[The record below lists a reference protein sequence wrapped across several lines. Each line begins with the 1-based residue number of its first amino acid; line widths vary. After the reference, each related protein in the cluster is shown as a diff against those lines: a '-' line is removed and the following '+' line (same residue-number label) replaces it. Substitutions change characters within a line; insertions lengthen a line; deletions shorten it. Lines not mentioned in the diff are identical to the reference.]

1 MIFRLLT
8 IISLLHVAFFLVA
21 QPTVLQQPARAQE
34 QFEQG
39 EALYLQ
45 GNYKAAVPYFA
56 KAEKSYGSNYDGK
69 LMANA
74 LHSLSL
80 LQSGKKEAA
89 YYAFYQVGE
98 AIADSQKVSAAAKA
112 TLDYCISRYHW
123 SYNEKQEALALLPK
137 VKIEVAKPN
146 ALPIALS
153 VEINQYLGEVEHNKG
168 NYEEALQYYL
178 AAIAAAN
185 QLPVDKRNQKTFAED
200 NLIIGE
206 LQEQLIDPD
215 SAIQVYRNILANK
228 ATIIPDDI
236 EKEIELSF
244 RLGKIYF
251 EQQQYE
257 LALPYLQNALFGIQ
271 KSQQNRGSEPSIKA
285 MIATI
290 YLDKRNYKQAAIFNT
305 PALGTWNTKL
315 STGELENA
323 FKSYLN
329 QGLIYRKIEA
339 KEGGTTWYAPTVT
352 DTEQDWQTTLSKM
365 NVQPVEPILTPS
377 KKVDLNLGLIN
388 YEKAAGL
395 IKKFPN
401 KQQKIK
407 EIEIAMAKG
416 ALFYEAD
423 DFVRAKQFYQRALD
437 LMEPIYPEKHPLV
450 AEASRMLGDCLVAQ
464 KQFALALG
472 FMDKAIN
479 ASMKAGS
486 EISSDGVPN
495 PDDTAFPFELLN
507 AISSKGVALSGLNS
521 KKTKDEL
528 LKILANYQAAIK
540 LLHTLRKTHRNE
552 GSKYRLSA
560 AAHKLCQQAVLT
572 ANSLWEL
579 TKDKQYL
586 EVVFNYAELSKSATL
601 LESIRDL
608 KARKINGVPSEV
620 TAQENDLKVS
630 IAYLSSEIFY
640 ELKQGSNKDEK
651 RLAELEK
658 EKEEKLQQHEQMLQS
673 IEEKYPAYYAMKYNY
688 TAPKLEQLQA
698 ALQPNE
704 VFLEYVAADGF
715 VYLLAVSKDEIYTQY
730 HSTEIP
736 LAAIV
741 TQLQQAIQQNKFKQY
756 FRLGYDLYSLVWSS
770 ELDGFLNGK
779 KLIVSADAE
788 LSYLPFGVLPT
799 RFVQTDNFTQKN
811 YTDPSFLIQKYAI
824 SYSYSAS
831 LFLLSTHQKVSTGK
845 KKLVAWA
852 PNFAAVNASIS
863 AKMKIEDLIEL
874 PGAIEEATSI
884 AQLFDGQVW
893 AKEKATELAF
903 KEQSPN
909 YDVIHIAT
917 HGILNDEDPLFSS
930 LVLVPEGDED
940 GILHTHEL
948 FNMQLNAELAVLS
961 ACNSGSGKLTRGE
974 GVISIARGFAYAGV
988 PNIVMTKWQVSD
1000 FTTKIIMGNFYRNLQ
1015 KGMHKDEAMQQAKLL
1030 FMKTYLDKPKVLA
1043 PFYWGAFV
1051 VMGNNSPVAAL
1062 TQSTTNWYPIV
1073 GGIVFVLLLLT
1084 IGLIVWK
1091 RRKQ

>member
-8 IISLLHVAFFLVA
+8 IFSLLHTAFFLVA
-21 QPTVLQQPARAQE
+21 QPPVLNQPAQAYE

-45 GNYKAAVPYFA
+45 GKYRAAVPYFA
-56 KAEKSYGSNYDGK
+56 KAEKSYGNNYDGK

-74 LHSLSL
+74 LHSLAL

-98 AIADSQKVSAAAKA
+98 AIVDSQKVSAASKA

-123 SYNEKQEALALLPK
+123 SYNEKKEALALLPK

-153 VEINQYLGEVEHNKG
+153 VEINQYLGEVENKKG
-168 NYEEALQYYL
+168 NYEEALQYYQ

-185 QLPVDKRNQKTFAED
+185 QLPADRRNQETFAED

-206 LQEQLIDPD
+206 LQEQLIEPD

-228 ATIIPDDI
+228 ATIIPDDP

-251 EQQQYE
+251 EQKQYE
-257 LALPYLQNALFGIQ
+257 LALPYLQNAFSAINE
-271 KSQQNRGSEPSIKA
+271 SQQNLGALPRVEA

-290 YLDKRNYKQAAIFNT
+290 YLDKRNYKQAAIYNT

-339 KEGGTTWYAPTVT
+339 KEGGTTWYAPTVN
-352 DTEQDWQTTLSKM
+352 DAEQDWQSTLSKM
-365 NVQPVEPILTPS
+365 AVQPVEPILTPN
-377 KKVDLNLGLIN
+377 KRVDLNLGLIN

-395 IKKFPN
+395 IKRFPN
-401 KQQKIK
+401 KQQTIK

-423 DFVRAKQFYQRALD
+423 DFARSKQFYQRALD
-437 LMEPIYPEKHPLV
+437 LMKPIYPEKHPLV
-450 AEASRMLGDCLVAQ
+450 AEASRMLGDCLVAE

-479 ASMKAGS
+479 ASMRSGS
-486 EISSDGVPN
+486 EISGDGVPN

-521 KKTKDEL
+521 KKTEDEL
-528 LKILANYQAAIK
+528 LQILANYQAAIQ

-579 TKDKQYL
+579 TKDKKYL

-608 KARKINGVPSEV
+608 KARKINGVPSDV
-620 TAQENDLKVS
+620 TAQENELKVS

-640 ELKQGSNKDEK
+640 ELKQGTNKDEK
-651 RLAELEK
+651 KLAELEL

-673 IEEKYPAYYAMKYNY
+673 IEKKYPTYYAMKYDY

-704 VFLEYVAADGF
+704 VFLEYVATDGF

-730 HSTEIP
+730 RPTEIP
-736 LAAIV
+736 LSAIAN
-741 TQLQQAIQQNKFKQY
+741 QLQKAIQQNKFKQY
-756 FRLGYDLYSLVWSS
+756 FKLGYDLYSLVWSD
-770 ELDGFLNGK
+770 ELEAFLGEK
-779 KLIVSADAE
+779 KVIVSADAE

-799 RFVQTDNFTQKN
+799 RFTQADNFTKEN
-811 YTDPSFLIQKYAI
+811 YNNPSFLIQQHAI

-831 LFLLSTHQKVSTGK
+831 FFLLSTTQAVSSGK
-845 KKLVAWA
+845 KNLVVWA
-852 PNFAAVNASIS
+852 PNFAAVNASLTE
-863 AKMKIEDLIEL
+863 KLKIEDLIEL
-874 PGAIEEATSI
+874 PGAIEEATDI
-884 AQLFDGQVW
+884 AHLFGGQIW
-893 AKEKATELAF
+893 TKEQATELAF
-903 KEQSPN
+903 KQQAPN
-909 YDVIHIAT
+909 YEVIHIAT
-917 HGILNDEDPLFSS
+917 HGMMNDEDPLFSS

-961 ACNSGSGKLTRGE
+961 ACNSGSGKLARGE

-1000 FTTKIIMGNFYRNLQ
+1000 FTTKIIMGNFYKNL
-1015 KGMHKDEAMQQAKLL
+1015 KEGMHKDEAMQQAKLL
-1030 FMKTYLDKPKVLA
+1030 FMETYLSRPKVLA

-1062 TQSTTNWYPIV
+1062 SQPATNWYLIIGSIV
-1073 GGIVFVLLLLT
+1073 SVFLLLM

-1091 RRKQ
+1091 RRK